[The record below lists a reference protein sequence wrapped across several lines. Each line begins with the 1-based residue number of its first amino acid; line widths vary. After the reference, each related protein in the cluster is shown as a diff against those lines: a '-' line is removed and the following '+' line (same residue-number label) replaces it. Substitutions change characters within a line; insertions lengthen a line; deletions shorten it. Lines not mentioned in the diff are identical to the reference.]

1 MKKENTIMKKV
12 LAMLMAALMVA
23 AMFTGCSSSKPA
35 TETTAAAAA
44 ATAGTV
50 KIGMSG
56 PLTGGASAYGLAVK
70 AGMEVAVEE
79 INAKGG
85 LQIEFNAQDDEAD
98 GEKAVSAYNVLKD
111 WGMQVMA
118 GQVTT
123 GSALAVAP
131 ESTADNMFNLT
142 PSASAESLALSGAN
156 IFQMCFT
163 DPNQGASAAELVSTK
178 ALGTKVGVIYDS
190 SDDYSSGLY
199 KGFSDKAAELGLE
212 IVATTSF
219 TADNKADLSTQV
231 TQCQDAGA
239 DLVFLP
245 IYYTEAAQI
254 LSYAN
259 KIGYAPK
266 FFGCDGMDGILTVEG
281 FDTTLAE
288 GLVLMTPFDA
298 NASDEATQSFVA
310 KFKEKMDGLVPN
322 QFAADGYDVIY
333 ALYNAMT
340 AAGITG
346 SESASEI
353 CTALEAQ
360 FATMTIDGLTGT
372 GMHWDE
378 NGMISKAP
386 AAVVIENG
394 VYVPM
399 G

>member
-1 MKKENTIMKKV
+1 MKKM
-12 LAMLMAALMVA
+12 LAAAVA
-23 AMFTGCSSSKPA
+23 AVMTMSASMAMADGA
-35 TETTAAAAA
+35 I
-44 ATAGTV
+44 
-50 KIGMSG
+50 KIGEIG
-56 PLTGGASAYGLAVK
+56 PLTGAAAIYGTAVANGAQIAIDEL
-70 AGMEVAVEE
+70 
-79 INAKGG
+79 NALGG
-85 LQIEFNAQDDEAD
+85 QQYELNAQDDEAD
-98 GEKAVSAYNVLKD
+98 AEKSVNAYNNLLD
-111 WGMQVMA
+111 WGAQMMLA
-118 GQVTT
+118 TVTT
-123 GSALAVAP
+123 NPCIAVGAQAY
-131 ESTADNMFNLT
+131 EDRVFMLT
-142 PSASAESLALSGAN
+142 PSASSADVTADKDN
-156 IFQMCFT
+156 VYQVCFT
-163 DPNQGASAAELVSTK
+163 DPAQGTASAQYISEHNLA
-178 ALGTKVGVIYDS
+178 TKVAVIYNNADA
-190 SDDYSSGLY
+190 YSTGIY
-199 KGFSDKAAELGLE
+199 QTFDAKAKELGLD
-212 IVATTSF
+212 IVAVSTFTDDTTDFSV
-219 TADNKADLSTQV
+219 QV
-231 TQCQDAGA
+231 TAAKEAGA

-245 IYYTEAAQI
+245 IYYTPASMI
-254 LSYAN
+254 LMQAN
-259 KIGYAPK
+259 TMGYAPI

-281 FDTTLAE
+281 FDTSLAE
-288 GLVLMTPFDA
+288 GLALMTPFDA

-399 G
+399 A

>member
-1 MKKENTIMKKV
+1 MKKM
-12 LAMLMAALMVA
+12 LAAAVA
-23 AMFTGCSSSKPA
+23 AVMTMSASMAMADGA
-35 TETTAAAAA
+35 I
-44 ATAGTV
+44 
-50 KIGMSG
+50 KIGEIG
-56 PLTGGASAYGLAVK
+56 PLTGAAAIYGTAVANGAQIAIDEL
-70 AGMEVAVEE
+70 
-79 INAKGG
+79 NALGG
-85 LQIEFNAQDDEAD
+85 QQYELNAQDDEAD
-98 GEKAVSAYNVLKD
+98 AEKSVNAYNNLLD
-111 WGMQVMA
+111 WGAQMMLA
-118 GQVTT
+118 TVTT
-123 GSALAVAP
+123 NPCIAVGAQAY
-131 ESTADNMFNLT
+131 EDRVFMLT
-142 PSASAESLALSGAN
+142 PSASSADVTADKDN
-156 IFQMCFT
+156 VYQVCFT
-163 DPNQGASAAELVSTK
+163 DPAQGTASAQYISEHNLA
-178 ALGTKVGVIYDS
+178 AKVAVIYNNADA
-190 SDDYSSGLY
+190 YSTGIY
-199 KGFSDKAAELGLE
+199 QTFDAKAKELGLD
-212 IVATTSF
+212 IVAVSTFTDDTTDFSV
-219 TADNKADLSTQV
+219 QV
-231 TQCQDAGA
+231 TAAKEAGA

-245 IYYTEAAQI
+245 IYYTPASMI
-254 LSYAN
+254 LMQAN
-259 KIGYAPK
+259 TMGYAPI

-281 FDTTLAE
+281 FDTSLAE
-288 GLVLMTPFDA
+288 GLALMTPFDA